1 MTENITITF
10 EGIDNVSSTIQEIA
24 DKLNDL
30 EKGEEKDKG
39 DSSIEITIMS
49 DDVEPEVEQV
59 MWDLLEKIKM
69 RATEV
74 VAEYLLNL

>member
-69 RATEV
+69 RATEEE
-74 VAEYLLNL
+74 AEYLLNL